1 MSCDARETHG
11 RTWLG
16 RLAVGLAKRCQQWTR
31 SCVSKGI
38 VEIEWSNGGGA
49 GELDDK
55 IARQLGERE
64 YTTEVVLGNSKFM
77 LGERGAKWSNVG
89 ISKKRGGVSAGQ
101 GRTGLENQKFEAV

>member
-16 RLAVGLAKRCQQWTR
+16 RIAVGLAKRCQQWTR

-55 IARQLGERE
+55 IARQLGEGEKRR
-64 YTTEVVLGNSKFM
+64 SRIRKFETHARRKGRKM
-77 LGERGAKWSNVG
+77 V
-89 ISKKRGGVSAGQ
+89 KRGDI
-101 GRTGLENQKFEAV
+101 